1 MSEDDRNKADPDSA
15 ESDLEKK
22 QDSPAGGKIPE
33 QQETAEQEEARLQ
46 EAADEFEEEEEEEVE
61 FDLDAQIVEFRR
73 QIEEEPENCIHHYNL
88 GEALEELGAHEGAKE
103 EFELALQYDD
113 QGQFG
118 AVIHF
123 GLGELFYKQLMQGTS
138 SNVVKSSIGLLSA
151 HKDKKTIT
159 DVFHED
165 YSRPIDEFEVAV
177 KELPNLKADEE
188 IVDYISKNA
197 PLYISNTYYKWA
209 SDLIDKARQLN
220 EYGDEVKDVKQALKY
235 LKKSLNIDPNNSAA
249 KLMLDYSK
257 KMLAEGWQAYDDY
270 GFLAKEIK
278 GNG

>member
-1 MSEDDRNKADPDSA
+1 SSDD
-15 ESDLEKK
+15 
-22 QDSPAGGKIPE
+22 GTIPE
-33 QQETAEQEEARLQ
+33 QGGTVDEEQTKLQ
-46 EAADEFEEEEEEEVE
+46 ESPAEWEEEEEEEEVE

-73 QIEEEPENCIHHYNL
+73 QIEEDPENCIHHYNL
-88 GEALEELGAHEGAKE
+88 GEALEESGAHEEAKE
-103 EFELALQYDD
+103 EFQLALQYDD

-151 HKDKKTIT
+151 HKDKKSIT
-159 DVFHED
+159 EVLNED
-165 YSRPIDEFEVAV
+165 YSQPIDEFEVAV
-177 KELPNLKADEE
+177 KELPNLKADED

-197 PLYISNTYYKWA
+197 PLYISNTYYKWG

-235 LKKSLNIDPNNSAA
+235 LKKALNIDPNNSAA
-249 KLMLDYSK
+249 KLMVDYGK
-257 KMLAEGWQAYDDY
+257 KMLTQGWQSYDDY
-270 GFLAKEIK
+270 GFQAKEIK
-278 GNG
+278 GSG